1 MIRPISIKI
10 SFQNTKNEQLL
21 KVALESL
28 QFKLDDQEKY
38 SKNLDT
44 ESCKTIEV
52 NYSSIVSLTVKL
64 LLETS
69 GG

>member
-52 NYSSIVSLTVKL
+52 NCSSVVSLTVKI

-69 GG
+69 RG

>member
-52 NYSSIVSLTVKL
+52 NYSSVVSLTVKL

-69 GG
+69 RG

>member
-52 NYSSIVSLTVKL
+52 NCSSVVSLTVKL
-64 LLETS
+64 LETS
-69 GG
+69 RG